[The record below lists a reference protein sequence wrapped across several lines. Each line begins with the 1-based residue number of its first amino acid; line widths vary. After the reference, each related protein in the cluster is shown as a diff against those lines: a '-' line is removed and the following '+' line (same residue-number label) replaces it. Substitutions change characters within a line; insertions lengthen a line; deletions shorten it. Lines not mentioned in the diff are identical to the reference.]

1 LYSRGGAGPDGAG
14 GARAEPRQAGGA
26 WALGYTA
33 AMHSGQDSTRA
44 EIAAAAARL
53 VADGGLDYGAAK
65 TRAARDLFGQRVPRG
80 VMPDNDEIDEALR
93 EHLALFDAAHPQR
106 VAQLRS
112 AALALMDQ
120 LADFSPL
127 VTGAAWKGIAAE
139 HAPIHLQLF
148 HDNLKEV
155 EYWLLDRRI
164 AFEVGTIAHFA
175 GTGEEVEAISF
186 LWNDLPVLLS
196 LYDPRALRGALRGG
210 EDAQRGAAAALR
222 ARIARAAAETEAG
235 AAEASSAETPT
246 AGAAGAPVDA
256 DSGAASDARERG
268 VRS

>member
-1 LYSRGGAGPDGAG
+1 MYSRGGAGPDGAG

-155 EYWLLDRRI
+155 EYWLLDRHV

-186 LWNDLPVLLS
+186 FWKDLPVLLS

-210 EDAQRGAAAALR
+210 EDAQRGGAAALR
-222 ARIARAAAETEAG
+222 ARIARDVAADGPDAT
-235 AAEASSAETPT
+235 SAPRTH
-246 AGAAGAPVDA
+246 ADADA
-256 DSGAASDARERG
+256 DSDPAASPHGGRLSAGRA
-268 VRS
+268 